1 MDEQKFKP
9 GDQINLDARSLQKE
23 VFEQVAQEL
32 QEQNSPDLEAMIE
45 HMANGSIREISV
57 EAAQRGSTLSS
68 TILVEENLS
77 TQEQRITAHV
87 IRYKGS
93 VPEYWK
99 YLKGETKEIMEA
111 NLLHTA
117 LEMFKPMRSIAVA
130 FKPSQGHVV
139 VSITYNRLVGDY
151 DMQAI
156 HDRFIKIGITW
167 RDLMRLFYSEQMQA
181 AKAEHIRIQE
191 QKKQNKK

>member
-1 MDEQKFKP
+1 MEEKFKP
-9 GDQINLDARSLQKE
+9 GDQINLDTSRLQAE
-23 VFEQVAQEL
+23 VFEQVAQDL
-32 QEQNSPDLEAMIE
+32 QKQDSPDFEMVIESLAQDAM
-45 HMANGSIREISV
+45 REISI
-57 EAAQRGSTLSS
+57 EAAQRGSTLTSV
-68 TILVEENLS
+68 IHAEENLS
-77 TQEQRITAHV
+77 TGEQRITAHV

-99 YLKGETKEIMEA
+99 FLKAETKETMEN

-117 LEMFKPMRSIAVA
+117 LEMFKPIRSISVA
-130 FKPSQGHVV
+130 FKPSQRQVL

-167 RDLMRLFYSEQMQA
+167 RDLMCLFYSEQMEK

>member
-1 MDEQKFKP
+1 MEEQKFKP
-9 GDQINLDARSLQKE
+9 GDQINLDASRLQKE

-32 QEQNSPDLEAMIE
+32 HKKDSPDFEMVIESLAQGAM
-45 HMANGSIREISV
+45 REISI
-57 EAAQRGSTLSS
+57 EAARRGSTLSS
-68 TILVEENLS
+68 TIHAEENLA
-77 TQEQRITAHV
+77 TQEQKITAHV
-87 IRYKGS
+87 IQYKGS

-99 YLKGETKEIMEA
+99 FLKAETKQTMEE

-117 LEMFKPMRSIAVA
+117 LEMFKPIRSISVA
-130 FKPSQGHVV
+130 FKPSQGCVL

-167 RDLMRLFYSEQMQA
+167 RDLMRLFYSEQMEK
-181 AKAEHIRIQE
+181 AKAEHIRIQQ
-191 QKKQNKK
+191 QKKQKK